1 MKRPVYLL
9 HNLTF
14 TNAGIKFQSSVTNL
28 TSNFAYANY
37 IHRPLSANFES
48 HSACGPWVAT
58 NNKIIYIKFHEV

>member
-1 MKRPVYLL
+1 MKRLVYLL

-14 TNAGIKFQSSVTNL
+14 TKAGIKFQSSVTNRP
-28 TSNFAYANY
+28 SNFAYAKY

-58 NNKIIYIKFHEV
+58 NNKTVYNKFNEV